1 MFQNRDPKGKEVIQ
15 VGGRITN
22 LTFLFPCDMAAADN
36 PDGVKLFG
44 TGGK

>member
-1 MFQNRDPKGKEVIQ
+1 M
-15 VGGRITN
+15 GGRITN

-44 TGGK
+44 TGGKAGSSLFDFKRA